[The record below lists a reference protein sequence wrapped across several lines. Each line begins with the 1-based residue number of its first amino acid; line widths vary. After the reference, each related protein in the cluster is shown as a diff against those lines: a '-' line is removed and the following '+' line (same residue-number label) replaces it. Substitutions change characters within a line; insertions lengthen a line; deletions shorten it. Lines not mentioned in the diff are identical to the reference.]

1 MVYSPATKHPN
12 GFRLLALDGGG
23 VRGVV
28 ALEILN
34 ELMARVKT
42 RQGLA
47 EIPRP
52 ADYFELA
59 AGTSTG
65 GIIGIMLF
73 RLRMTAQET
82 IDQYDKIAACVFSP
96 KIYGSDIGRYL
107 PVKAASFINNSKT
120 LVQSSRFDD
129 ADLRKAIDDV
139 VARYGLD
146 ENDRRLKGDAP
157 LHHPEAGRAYVV
169 AFYLMPIR
177 S

>member
-1 MVYSPATKHPN
+1 MVYTPATKHPN
-12 GFRLLALDGGG
+12 GARLLALDGGG
-23 VRGVV
+23 VRGIV
-28 ALEILN
+28 ALELLN
-34 ELMARVKT
+34 ELMTRIKT
-42 RQGLA
+42 RKQL
-47 EIPRP
+47 ETIPRP

-73 RLRMTAQET
+73 RLRMTAKET
-82 IDQYDKIAACVFSP
+82 IDEYDKIAAGVFSP
-96 KIYGSDIGRYL
+96 KIYGFNIGRYL
-107 PVKAASFINNSKT
+107 PVKAASFINSSKN

-139 VARYGLD
+139 VGKYGLD

-169 AFYLMPIR
+169 TSPSSAR
-177 S
+177 CS